1 MLFRNRELR
10 LFAAVYAAVAVACAA
25 SGAALLGSGAAGL
38 WTLGASCALGVVV
51 AGFTWARYR
60 AVAALSA
67 TLDATLSGERSL
79 RFSTMREGEL
89 AVLASSIDKLFAQ
102 LVREGDELERERRRL
117 SDALADISHQLKTP
131 LTSLA
136 LVVELLER
144 DAVRELDRAAGAV
157 ARDNAGA
164 AAAISSVATLGENS
178 VGAAGAPLAGDASR
192 VAAQAAEK
200 RLERL
205 RRAEV
210 LVDRIRWLVQALL
223 KLARIDAGIVA
234 FERAEV
240 RAADVVAAALEP
252 LAVAFEAAD
261 VTVASEI
268 DPDASFA
275 GDAPWTAEALEN
287 VLKNCLEHTPAGG
300 SVRISAHE
308 DALACRIAV
317 EDTGPGIAPENLPHI
332 FERFYRGRADRAASS
347 EVNPAGV
354 GIGLALAR
362 ELVAAQGGALTARNA
377 PAGGARFD
385 LAFFKTPV

>member
-10 LFAAVYAAVAVACAA
+10 LFAAAYVAVAVACAA
-25 SGAALLGSGAAGL
+25 GGAALLGSVAAGL
-38 WTLGASCALGVVV
+38 WTLGAACALGVVV

-67 TLDATLSGERSL
+67 TLDAALSGERSL

-144 DAVRELDRAAGAV
+144 DAVRELDCAAGAV

-164 AAAISSVATLGENS
+164 AAVSAAPLGEN
-178 VGAAGAPLAGDASR
+178 VAGTDAGAPLAGDASR

-223 KLARIDAGIVA
+223 KLARIDAGIVT

-261 VTVASEI
+261 VAVACDI
-268 DPDASFA
+268 DPGASFA

-300 SVRISAHE
+300 SVRIAAHE

-317 EDTGPGIAPENLPHI
+317 EDTGPGIAPEDLPHV
-332 FERFYRGRADRAASS
+332 FERFYRGRADRASSS

-362 ELVAAQGGALTARNA
+362 ELVAAQGGALTACNA

>member
-1 MLFRNRELR
+1 MLLRNRELR
-10 LFAAVYAAVAVACAA
+10 YFATAYVAVAAACAVG
-25 SGAALLGSGAAGL
+25 GATLLGSAAAGV
-38 WTLGASCALGVVV
+38 WTLGAACALGAVV

-60 AVAALSA
+60 AIAALSA
-67 TLDATLSGERSL
+67 TLDAALSGERSL

-102 LVREGDELERERRRL
+102 LVREGEELERERRRL

-144 DAVRELDRAAGAV
+144 DAVRELD
-157 ARDNAGA
+157 GA
-164 AAAISSVATLGENS
+164 AAEAARGNAGVGLAARPAPPLGEN
-178 VGAAGAPLAGDASR
+178 GPDAGAPVAGSAFR
-192 VAAQAAEK
+192 PAAPAAEK

-205 RRAEV
+205 RRAEA
-210 LVDRIRWLVQALL
+210 LVDRVRWLVQALL

-261 VTVASEI
+261 VAVACEI

-300 SVRISAHE
+300 SVRIFAHG

-317 EDTGPGIAPENLPHI
+317 EDTGPGIAPEDLPHI
-332 FERFYRGRADRAASS
+332 FERFYRGHADRPSTS

-377 PAGGARFD
+377 SAGGARFD